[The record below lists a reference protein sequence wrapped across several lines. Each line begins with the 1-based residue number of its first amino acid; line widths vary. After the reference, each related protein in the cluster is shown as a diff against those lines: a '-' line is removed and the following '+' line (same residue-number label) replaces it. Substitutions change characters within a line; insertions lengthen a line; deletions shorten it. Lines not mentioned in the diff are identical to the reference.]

1 MDVFLEEKCPNL
13 IEAVKDCG
21 YTLVDVERDP
31 FYCILGCC
39 SQEYFDKFVKENHD
53 EIEAAIQFASEWA
66 IDPQERDLSSD
77 EKRVKFALM
86 YLAVELEE
94 EVEYETA

>member
-13 IEAVKDCG
+13 LELIKECG
-21 YTLVDVERDP
+21 YIPEDVARDP
-31 FYCILGCC
+31 FYCVLGLC
-39 SQEYFDKFVKENHD
+39 SDEYFHTFVKQNHD

-66 IDPQERDLSSD
+66 IDPQECDLSSD

>member
-1 MDVFLEEKCPNL
+1 MDVYLEGNCPNL
-13 IEAVKDCG
+13 LEAIKDSG
-21 YTLVDVERDP
+21 YTPEDVARDP
-31 FYCILGCC
+31 FYCVLGLC
-39 SQEYFDKFVKENHD
+39 SDEYFNRFVKQNHD
-53 EIEAAIQFASEWA
+53 EIEAAIRFASEWA
-66 IDPQERDLSSD
+66 IDPKEWDLSSD

>member
-1 MDVFLEEKCPNL
+1 MDVFLEQNCSNL
-13 IEAVKDCG
+13 LETIKDCG
-21 YTLVDVERDP
+21 YTPADVGRDP

-39 SQEYFDKFVKENHD
+39 SQEYFGKFVKENHD

-66 IDPQERDLSSD
+66 IDPQEWDLSSD

-86 YLAVELEE
+86 HLAVELEE